1 VLWDTHGFAARVVV
15 VVAVAACVSSWN
27 GVARLQIAV
36 TTAIDPLVL
45 LEMIDDGDQVDP
57 DEAPKN
63 PHVPEQ

>member
-1 VLWDTHGFAARVVV
+1 M
-15 VVAVAACVSSWN
+15 
-27 GVARLQIAV
+27 ARLQIAV